1 MIRVTYTVDAPFLGG
16 AEHYVSNLA
25 LGLDRRD
32 FAASVVMRSND
43 VDGALLEWSDRLASR
58 GIPVVR
64 VPMRLP
70 FRPLDAL
77 GIHRALG
84 TFEAVV
90 VHVNMPGPYN
100 GQMGLLAPIARL
112 MGARVVVT
120 EHLPMVAHSWKR
132 ALVKRAAIRFVDAAV
147 TMSYANAD
155 YLARR
160 QGFDVA
166 RIRVV
171 RNGVPLAYGTAPRNV
186 EEGRREIGA
195 NESDVVLAFVG
206 NLLPHKG
213 LLVTIEALSSLTTLP
228 WRLVVVGSG
237 PDEERARLLALR
249 CGVSDRVVFM
259 GRRSPEAVERIVG
272 ACDALVLP
280 SEVEGLPYVI
290 LEAMALSKPVVATR
304 VYGIPEAV
312 HDGETGVLVAPGN
325 VDELSRALHTVIAS
339 AAVRERMGRAARALF
354 EASFTLER
362 QLAEMS
368 ALYRELA
375 TGKRTHA

>member
-1 MIRVTYTVDAPFLGG
+1 VIRVTYTVDAPFLGG
-16 AEHYVSNLA
+16 AEHYVWNLA

-43 VDGALLEWSDRLASR
+43 VDGTLMEWSGRLASR

-70 FRPLDAL
+70 YRPLDAF
-77 GIHRALG
+77 GIHRALSA
-84 TFEAVV
+84 FEPDV

-112 MGARVVVT
+112 AGARVVVT
-120 EHLPMVAHSWKR
+120 EHLPMVARTWKR

-160 QGFDVA
+160 QGFA
-166 RIRVV
+166 RTRIRVV
-171 RNGVPLAYGTAPRNV
+171 RNGVPSAYGAAPRSV
-186 EEGRREIGA
+186 DEARRELGVGA
-195 NESDVVLAFVG
+195 GDVALAFVG

-213 LLVTIEALSSLTTLP
+213 LLLTIEALSSLTILP
-228 WRLVVVGSG
+228 WKLVVVGSG

-249 CGVSDRVVFM
+249 CGVSERVVLM

-290 LEAMALSKPVVATR
+290 LEAMASSKPVVATR

-312 HDGETGVLVAPGN
+312 RDGETGVLVAPGN
-325 VDELSRALHTVIAS
+325 VDELSRALRTVIES

-362 QLAEMS
+362 QVADMS

-375 TGKRTHA
+375 TGKREHA